1 MGDTSFGFFA
11 LDYGLFDDKKAI
23 RARVSA
29 LLQELRD
36 SARAEGHDR
45 IYTHGEKEAENAKR
59 YMEEGIPVNAKTL
72 DEMREI
78 AAELGI
84 EAGF

>member
-1 MGDTSFGFFA
+1 MEKGQT
-11 LDYGLFDDKKAI
+11 
-23 RARVSA
+23 
-29 LLQELRD
+29 
-36 SARAEGHDR
+36 R